1 MKIVCIGLNYHSHL
15 AEMGKECPDVPI
27 FFFKPDTSIL
37 LKNRP
42 FFLPDFSQNMQYE
55 LEVVVRI
62 SKVGKHIQPKFA
74 HTYYNEIGLGIDF
87 TARDLQKAYSKKGL
101 PWEISKSFD
110 NSAAVSHF
118 LPLDTFDYNVSNL
131 NFHLLLNGNR
141 VQSGNTSDMIFKVDE
156 IICYVSQFI
165 TLKIGDLLFTGTPA
179 GVGKVA
185 INDHLQGFLE
195 DKKLLDFRI
204 K

>member
-1 MKIVCIGLNYHSHL
+1 MKIICIALNYKNHL
-15 AEMGKECPDVPI
+15 AEMGTEQPNVPL

-42 FFLPDFSQNMQYE
+42 FFLPDFSQDMQYE
-55 LEVVVRI
+55 LEVVVKI
-62 SKVGKHIQPKFA
+62 CKVGKHIQPKYA
-74 HTYYNEIGLGIDF
+74 HTYYDEIGLGIDF
-87 TARDLQKAYSKKGL
+87 TARDLQQEYSKKGL
-101 PWEISKSFD
+101 PWEICKSFD
-110 NSAAVSHF
+110 NSAAVSDF
-118 LPLDTFDYNVSNL
+118 LPVHTFNNISNL

-141 VQSGNTSDMIFKVDE
+141 VQCGNTSDMLFTIDE
-156 IICYVSQFI
+156 LIAYISQFI

-179 GVGKVA
+179 GVGKLA

-195 DKKLLDFRI
+195 GKKLLDFRI